1 MQRVK
6 QKKFFT
12 QTKHDAGSLG
22 EYLKERGAKFRS
34 RLQPV
39 CGAAPVIKA
48 QRAAASLLFL
58 ILFALFLKMFH
69 FHAALKKKKVH
80 FSVACRYPAK
90 GLCGFGE
97 VKDME
102 VETGRRAAAG
112 LSK

>member
-12 QTKHDAGSLG
+12 QTKHDAGSFRG
-22 EYLKERGAKFRS
+22 FLKERGAKFRS

-69 FHAALKKKKVH
+69 FHAALKKKKSAFFCGVQIP
-80 FSVACRYPAK
+80 SK
-90 GLCGFGE
+90 GT
-97 VKDME
+97 VWIW
-102 VETGRRAAAG
+102 R
-112 LSK
+112 S